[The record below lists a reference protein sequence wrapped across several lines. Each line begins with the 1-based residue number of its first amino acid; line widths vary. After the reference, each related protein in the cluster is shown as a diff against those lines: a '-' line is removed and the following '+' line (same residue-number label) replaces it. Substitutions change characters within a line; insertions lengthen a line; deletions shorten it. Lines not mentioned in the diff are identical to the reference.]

1 MNGKERREFVRG
13 HRTAI
18 FGYGRKAHGP
28 SMSCVYYVMD
38 GDDILVS
45 TMLGRAKAKAVERN
59 AKVSLCVLDEK
70 WPPTYILVYGNAT
83 IEPDTDYKL
92 LIAIVELMASGKTMP
107 DKERADLRALG
118 AKEQRVTVRIKPEST
133 FETPPRHVHRPDDV
147 KTLSHW
153 LGNTLPWDA
162 D

>member
-1 MNGKERREFVRG
+1 MNGRERREFVRN

-38 GDDILVS
+38 GNDILVS
-45 TMLGRAKAKAVERN
+45 TMLGRGKAKAVQRN
-59 AKVSLCVLDEK
+59 PKVSLCVLDEK

-83 IEPDTDYKL
+83 IEEDTDYKL

-118 AKEQRVTVRIKPEST
+118 AKEGRVVVRIKPEST
-133 FETPPRHVHRPDDV
+133 FETPPRHVYKPDDV

-153 LGNTLPWDA
+153 LGNTLPWNA
-162 D
+162 E

>member
-1 MNGKERREFVRG
+1 MNGRERRDFVRN

-45 TMLGRAKAKAVERN
+45 TMLGRAKAKAVQRN
-59 AKVSLCVLDEK
+59 PKVSLCVLDEK
-70 WPPTYILVYGNAT
+70 WPPTYILVYGDAT
-83 IEPDTDYKL
+83 IEEDVDHKL
-92 LIAIVELMASGKTMP
+92 LIAIVELMAGKTMP
-107 DKERADLRALG
+107 EKERTDLRALG
-118 AKEQRVTVRIKPEST
+118 AKERRVVVRIKPEST
-133 FETPPRHVHRPDDV
+133 FETPPRHVYNPDDV

-153 LGNTLPWDA
+153 LGNTLPWNA

>member
-1 MNGKERREFVRG
+1 MNGRERRDFVRN

-18 FGYGRKAHGP
+18 FGYGRKSHGP

-45 TMLGRAKAKAVERN
+45 TMLGRAKAKAVQKN
-59 AKVSLCVLDEK
+59 PKVSLCVLDEK
-70 WPPTYILVYGNAT
+70 WPPTYILVYGDAT
-83 IEPDTDYKL
+83 IEEDVDHKL
-92 LIAIVELMASGKTMP
+92 LIAIVELMAGKTMP
-107 DKERADLRALG
+107 EKERTDLRALG
-118 AKEQRVTVRIKPEST
+118 AKEKRVVVRIKPEST
-133 FETPPRHVHRPDDV
+133 FETPPRHVYNPDDV

-153 LGNTLPWDA
+153 LGNTLPWNA